1 MKYTLAMASARSTE
15 ETIQAILTLRHRA
28 PQVTEEVL
36 SKLRAIEHL
45 LHENEAAVPNWRRGI
60 SGKTANQ
67 SRARQQG
74 HTQHPVQLPPN
85 NRWKNTPTTEH
96 QGAQGG
102 QAAHGAQGPIVQNQ
116 KYQSRFKN
124 TDAGI
129 DDTILNTIILNKLNK
144 FSASTYTDVRDFL
157 YQILDSGQTDF
168 TKEFMRLVFK
178 KAAAEDMYCPLYA
191 RLLSELRTTYPV
203 IQTEMSE
210 LFHAYLTIFHDVDE
224 SDSANYKEFIER
236 NLEKKYRLG
245 YSQFLAEL
253 VIMETVDLAALEKTF
268 EILICNISRLGWV
281 EGKVHEVQEYADCL
295 LRMSKVVHK
304 KNTGF
309 FINLRKQLYEVLR
322 VRLEEILNS
331 PKEDFPSLV
340 PKSRFAL
347 MDIRDNLQ
355 K

>member
-45 LHENEAAVPNWRRGI
+45 LHENETAVPNWRRGI
-60 SGKTANQ
+60 SGNTTNP
-67 SRARQQG
+67 SRVRQQG
-74 HTQHPVQLPPN
+74 HTQHPVQVPQN
-85 NRWKNTPTTEH
+85 NRWKNTPPAEQ
-96 QGAQGG
+96 QGAQGP
-102 QAAHGAQGPIVQNQ
+102 QVQNQ

-224 SDSANYKEFIER
+224 TDSANYKEFIER

-253 VIMETVDLAALEKTF
+253 VILETIDLASLEKTF
-268 EILICNISRLGWV
+268 DILICNISRLGWV
-281 EGKVHEVQEYADCL
+281 EGKMNEVQEYADCL

>member
-1 MKYTLAMASARSTE
+1 MASARSTE

-28 PQVTEEVL
+28 PQVSEEIL
-36 SKLRAIEHL
+36 LRIRAIDSL
-45 LHENEAAVPNWRRGI
+45 LHDNDTVVPNWRRGI
-60 SGKTANQ
+60 SGNASQ
-67 SRARQQG
+67 SRGRQQG
-74 HTQHPVQLPPN
+74 HTPHPQPQPPPN
-85 NRWKNTPTTEH
+85 NRWKNTPPSEH
-96 QGAQGG
+96 HVGQGG
-102 QAAHGAQGPIVQNQ
+102 GGQVVQNQ

-144 FSASTYTDVRDFL
+144 FSASTYIDVRDFL

-210 LFHAYLTIFHDVDE
+210 LFHTYLTIFQDVDE
-224 SDSANYKEFIER
+224 SDSVNYKAFIER

-253 VIMETVDLAALEKTF
+253 VIMETVDLASLEKTF

-281 EGKVHEVQEYADCL
+281 EGKVNEVQEYADCL

-340 PKSRFAL
+340 SKSRFAL

>member
-28 PQVTEEVL
+28 PQVSEEVL
-36 SKLRAIEHL
+36 SKLRAIDHL
-45 LHENEAAVPNWRRGI
+45 LHENETAVPNWRRGI
-60 SGKTANQ
+60 SGNTTNP
-67 SRARQQG
+67 SRVRQQG
-74 HTQHPVQLPPN
+74 HTQHPAQVPPN
-85 NRWKNTPTTEH
+85 NRWKNTPPAES
-96 QGAQGG
+96 
-102 QAAHGAQGPIVQNQ
+102 HGAQGQGQGQPVQNQ

-224 SDSANYKEFIER
+224 TDSANYKEFIER

-253 VIMETVDLAALEKTF
+253 VILETVDLASLEKTF
-268 EILICNISRLGWV
+268 DILICNISRLGWV

-309 FINLRKQLYEVLR
+309 FVNLRKQLYEVLR

>member
-1 MKYTLAMASARSTE
+1 MASARSTE

-28 PQVTEEVL
+28 PQVPEEIL
-36 SKLRAIEHL
+36 YRIRAIESL
-45 LHENEAAVPNWRRGI
+45 LHDNEAVVPNWRRGI
-60 SGKTANQ
+60 SGNNSQ
-67 SRARQQG
+67 VRGRQQG
-74 HTQHPVQLPPN
+74 HAPQPPPN
-85 NRWKNTPTTEH
+85 ARWKNTPLPEN
-96 QGAQGG
+96 QVANGG
-102 QAAHGAQGPIVQNQ
+102 QGQVIQNQ

-224 SDSANYKEFIER
+224 SDSVNYKAFVER

-253 VIMETVDLAALEKTF
+253 VILETVDLASLEKTF

-309 FINLRKQLYEVLR
+309 FVNLRKQLYEVLR

>member
-1 MKYTLAMASARSTE
+1 
-15 ETIQAILTLRHRA
+15 
-28 PQVTEEVL
+28 
-36 SKLRAIEHL
+36 
-45 LHENEAAVPNWRRGI
+45 
-60 SGKTANQ
+60 
-67 SRARQQG
+67 
-74 HTQHPVQLPPN
+74 
-85 NRWKNTPTTEH
+85 
-96 QGAQGG
+96 
-102 QAAHGAQGPIVQNQ
+102 
-116 KYQSRFKN
+116 
-124 TDAGI
+124 
-129 DDTILNTIILNKLNK
+129 
-144 FSASTYTDVRDFL
+144 
-157 YQILDSGQTDF
+157 
-168 TKEFMRLVFK
+168 MRLVFK

-253 VIMETVDLAALEKTF
+253 VILETVDLAALEKTF

-295 LRMSKVVHK
+295 LKMSKVVHK

>member
-28 PQVTEEVL
+28 PQVSEEVL
-36 SKLRAIEHL
+36 SKLRAIDHL
-45 LHENEAAVPNWRRGI
+45 LHENETAVPNWRRGI
-60 SGKTANQ
+60 SGNTTNP
-67 SRARQQG
+67 SRVRQQG
-74 HTQHPVQLPPN
+74 HTQHPVQVPQN
-85 NRWKNTPTTEH
+85 NRWKNTPPAEQ
-96 QGAQGG
+96 QGAQGP
-102 QAAHGAQGPIVQNQ
+102 QVQNQ

-224 SDSANYKEFIER
+224 TDSANYKEFIER

-253 VIMETVDLAALEKTF
+253 VILETIDLASLEKTF
-268 EILICNISRLGWV
+268 DILICNISRLGWV
-281 EGKVHEVQEYADCL
+281 EGKMNEVQEYADCL

>member
-28 PQVTEEVL
+28 PQVSEEIL
-36 SKLRAIEHL
+36 YRIRAIDSL
-45 LHENEAAVPNWRRGI
+45 LHDNEAVVPNWRRGI
-60 SGKTANQ
+60 SGNNSQ
-67 SRARQQG
+67 VRGRQQG
-74 HTQHPVQLPPN
+74 HTPQAPPTA
-85 NRWKNTPTTEH
+85 RWKNTPPVEG
-96 QGAQGG
+96 QGQV
-102 QAAHGAQGPIVQNQ
+102 VQNQ

-168 TKEFMRLVFK
+168 TKEFMSLVFK
-178 KAAAEDMYCPLYA
+178 KAAAEDIYCPLYA

-224 SDSANYKEFIER
+224 SDSVNYKAFVER

-253 VIMETVDLAALEKTF
+253 VILETVDLASLEKTF

-309 FINLRKQLYEVLR
+309 FVNLRKQLYEVLR

>member
-1 MKYTLAMASARSTE
+1 MASARSTE

-28 PQVTEEVL
+28 PQVSEEIL
-36 SKLRAIEHL
+36 YRIRAIESL
-45 LHENEAAVPNWRRGI
+45 LHDNEAVVPNWRRGI
-60 SGKTANQ
+60 SGNNSQ
-67 SRARQQG
+67 VRGRQQG
-74 HTQHPVQLPPN
+74 HAPQPPPN
-85 NRWKNTPTTEH
+85 ARWKNTPPAEGQN
-96 QGAQGG
+96 QGQG
-102 QAAHGAQGPIVQNQ
+102 QVVQNQ

-168 TKEFMRLVFK
+168 TKEFMSLVFK

-224 SDSANYKEFIER
+224 SDSVNYKAFIER

-253 VIMETVDLAALEKTF
+253 VIMETVDLASLEKTF

-281 EGKVHEVQEYADCL
+281 EGKVNEVQEYADCL

>member
-1 MKYTLAMASARSTE
+1 MASARSTE

-28 PQVTEEVL
+28 PQVTQEVL
-36 SKLRAIEHL
+36 AKLRAIDNL
-45 LHENEAAVPNWRRGI
+45 LHENEPAVPNWRRGI
-60 SGKTANQ
+60 SGNTANQ

-74 HTQHPVQLPPN
+74 HTQHSVQGPPN
-85 NRWKNTPTTEH
+85 NRWKNTTPTEQ
-96 QGAQGG
+96 QGAHGVQGV
-102 QAAHGAQGPIVQNQ
+102 HVPSVQNQ

-224 SDSANYKEFIER
+224 TDSANYKEFIER

-331 PKEDFPSLV
+331 PKEDFPSLIS
-340 PKSRFAL
+340 KSRFAL

>member
-28 PQVTEEVL
+28 PQVSEDIMQRI
-36 SKLRAIEHL
+36 RAIDSQ
-45 LHENEAAVPNWRRGI
+45 LHDNDTIVPNWRRGI
-60 SGKTANQ
+60 AGNAPQ
-67 SRARQQG
+67 ARGRQQAA
-74 HTQHPVQLPPN
+74 QPPAN
-85 NRWKNTPTTEH
+85 NRWKNTPPGEN
-96 QGAQGG
+96 
-102 QAAHGAQGPIVQNQ
+102 HGAQNQGIQNQ

-144 FSASTYTDVRDFL
+144 FSASTFTDVRDFL

-178 KAAAEDMYCPLYA
+178 KAAAEDMFCPLYA

-203 IQTEMSE
+203 IQTEMNE
-210 LFHAYLTIFHDVDE
+210 LFHTYLTIFHDVDE
-224 SDSANYKEFIER
+224 SDSVNYKAFIER

-253 VIMETVDLAALEKTF
+253 VILETVDLASLEKTF

-281 EGKVHEVQEYADCL
+281 EGKVNEVQEYADCL
-295 LRMSKVVHK
+295 LKMSKVVHK

-309 FINLRKQLYEVLR
+309 FVNLRKQLYEVLR

-340 PKSRFAL
+340 SKSRFAL

>member
-28 PQVTEEVL
+28 PQVPEEIL
-36 SKLRAIEHL
+36 YRIRAIESL
-45 LHENEAAVPNWRRGI
+45 LHDNEAVVPNWRRGI
-60 SGKTANQ
+60 SGNNSQ
-67 SRARQQG
+67 VRGRQQG
-74 HTQHPVQLPPN
+74 HAPQPPPN
-85 NRWKNTPTTEH
+85 ARWKNTPPVEGQN
-96 QGAQGG
+96 QGQG
-102 QAAHGAQGPIVQNQ
+102 QVVQNQ

-224 SDSANYKEFIER
+224 SDSVNYKAFVER

-253 VIMETVDLAALEKTF
+253 VILETVDLASLEKTF

-309 FINLRKQLYEVLR
+309 FVNLRKQLYEVLR

>member
-1 MKYTLAMASARSTE
+1 MASARSTE

-45 LHENEAAVPNWRRGI
+45 LHENETAVPNWRRGI
-60 SGKTANQ
+60 SGNTTNP
-67 SRARQQG
+67 SRVRQQG
-74 HTQHPVQLPPN
+74 HTQHPVQVPQN
-85 NRWKNTPTTEH
+85 NRWKNTPPAEQ
-96 QGAQGG
+96 QGAQGP
-102 QAAHGAQGPIVQNQ
+102 QVQNQ

-224 SDSANYKEFIER
+224 TDSANYKEFIER

-253 VIMETVDLAALEKTF
+253 VILETIDLASLEKTF
-268 EILICNISRLGWV
+268 DILICNISRLGWV
-281 EGKVHEVQEYADCL
+281 EGKMNEVQEYADCL

>member
-1 MKYTLAMASARSTE
+1 MASARSTE

-28 PQVTEEVL
+28 PQVTQEVL
-36 SKLRAIEHL
+36 AKLRAIDNL
-45 LHENEAAVPNWRRGI
+45 LHENEPAVPNWRRGI
-60 SGKTANQ
+60 SGNTANH

-74 HTQHPVQLPPN
+74 HTQHPVQGPPN
-85 NRWKNTPTTEH
+85 NRWKNTPPTE
-96 QGAQGG
+96 QQVV
-102 QAAHGAQGPIVQNQ
+102 HGPSVQNQ

-253 VIMETVDLAALEKTF
+253 VIMETIDLAALEKTF

-281 EGKVHEVQEYADCL
+281 EGKVNEVQEYADCL

-331 PKEDFPSLV
+331 PKEDFPSLIS
-340 PKSRFAL
+340 KSRFAL

>member
-1 MKYTLAMASARSTE
+1 MKYTLAMASSRSTE

-28 PQVTEEVL
+28 PQVTQEVL
-36 SKLRAIEHL
+36 LKLRAIDHL
-45 LHENEAAVPNWRRGI
+45 LHENEPAVPNWRRGI
-60 SGKTANQ
+60 SGNTANQ
-67 SRARQQG
+67 SRGRQQA
-74 HTQHPVQLPPN
+74 HTQHPVQPPPN
-85 NRWKNTPTTEH
+85 NRWKNTPPTD
-96 QGAQGG
+96 QQGG
-102 QAAHGAQGPIVQNQ
+102 QVTHGAHGAHGPSVQNQ

-144 FSASTYTDVRDFL
+144 FSASTYIDVRDFL

-203 IQTEMSE
+203 IQTEMNE

-253 VIMETVDLAALEKTF
+253 VILETIDLASLEKTF

-281 EGKVHEVQEYADCL
+281 EGKVNEVQEYADCL

-309 FINLRKQLYEVLR
+309 FVNLRKQLYEVLR

-331 PKEDFPSLV
+331 PKEDFPSLIS
-340 PKSRFAL
+340 KSRFAL

>member
-28 PQVTEEVL
+28 PQVPEEIL
-36 SKLRAIEHL
+36 YRIRAIDSL
-45 LHENEAAVPNWRRGI
+45 LHDNEAVVPNWRRGI
-60 SGKTANQ
+60 SGNNSQ
-67 SRARQQG
+67 VRGRQQG
-74 HTQHPVQLPPN
+74 HAPQPPPN
-85 NRWKNTPTTEH
+85 ARWKNTPPVEGQN
-96 QGAQGG
+96 QGQG
-102 QAAHGAQGPIVQNQ
+102 QVVQNQ

-224 SDSANYKEFIER
+224 SDSVNYKAFVER

-253 VIMETVDLAALEKTF
+253 VILETVDLASLEKTF

-295 LRMSKVVHK
+295 LRMSNVVHK

-309 FINLRKQLYEVLR
+309 FVNLRKQLYEVLR

>member
-1 MKYTLAMASARSTE
+1 MASARSTE

-28 PQVTEEVL
+28 PQVPEEIL
-36 SKLRAIEHL
+36 QRIRAIDSL
-45 LHENEAAVPNWRRGI
+45 LHDNDTVVPNWRRGI
-60 SGKTANQ
+60 SGNASQ
-67 SRARQQG
+67 SRGRQQA
-74 HTQHPVQLPPN
+74 HAPHPHPHPQPQPQPPPN
-85 NRWKNTPTTEH
+85 NRWKHTPPSEQH
-96 QGAQGG
+96 GG
-102 QAAHGAQGPIVQNQ
+102 QGQVVLNQ

-144 FSASTYTDVRDFL
+144 FSASTYIDVRDFL

-210 LFHAYLTIFHDVDE
+210 LFHAYLTIFQDVDE
-224 SDSANYKEFIER
+224 SDSVNYKAFIER

-253 VIMETVDLAALEKTF
+253 VIMETVDLGSLEKTF

-281 EGKVHEVQEYADCL
+281 EGKVNEVQEYADCL

>member
-1 MKYTLAMASARSTE
+1 
-15 ETIQAILTLRHRA
+15 
-28 PQVTEEVL
+28 
-36 SKLRAIEHL
+36 
-45 LHENEAAVPNWRRGI
+45 
-60 SGKTANQ
+60 
-67 SRARQQG
+67 
-74 HTQHPVQLPPN
+74 
-85 NRWKNTPTTEH
+85 
-96 QGAQGG
+96 
-102 QAAHGAQGPIVQNQ
+102 
-116 KYQSRFKN
+116 
-124 TDAGI
+124 
-129 DDTILNTIILNKLNK
+129 
-144 FSASTYTDVRDFL
+144 VRDFL

>member
-1 MKYTLAMASARSTE
+1 MASARSTE

-28 PQVTEEVL
+28 PQVSEEIL
-36 SKLRAIEHL
+36 YRIRAIESL
-45 LHENEAAVPNWRRGI
+45 LHDNEAVVPNWRRGI
-60 SGKTANQ
+60 SGNNSQ
-67 SRARQQG
+67 VRGRQQG
-74 HTQHPVQLPPN
+74 HVPQAPPN
-85 NRWKNTPTTEH
+85 TRWKNTPLPEN
-96 QGAQGG
+96 QVANGG
-102 QAAHGAQGPIVQNQ
+102 QGQVIQNQ

-203 IQTEMSE
+203 IQTEMNE

-224 SDSANYKEFIER
+224 SDSVNYKAFIER

-253 VIMETVDLAALEKTF
+253 VIMETVDLASLEKTF

-309 FINLRKQLYEVLR
+309 FVNLRKQLYEVLR

>member
-1 MKYTLAMASARSTE
+1 MASARSTE

-36 SKLRAIEHL
+36 SKLRAIDHL
-45 LHENEAAVPNWRRGI
+45 LHENETAVPNWRRGI
-60 SGKTANQ
+60 SGNTTNP
-67 SRARQQG
+67 SRVRQQG
-74 HTQHPVQLPPN
+74 HMQHPVQLPQN
-85 NRWKNTPTTEH
+85 SRWKNTPSGENH
-96 QGAQGG
+96 GSQGQSQGT
-102 QAAHGAQGPIVQNQ
+102 PVQNQ

-224 SDSANYKEFIER
+224 TDSVNYKEFIER

-253 VIMETVDLAALEKTF
+253 VILETVDLASLEKTF
-268 EILICNISRLGWV
+268 DILICNISRLGWV

-309 FINLRKQLYEVLR
+309 FVNLRKQLYEVLR

>member
-1 MKYTLAMASARSTE
+1 MASARSTE

-45 LHENEAAVPNWRRGI
+45 LHENETAVPNWRRGI
-60 SGKTANQ
+60 SGNTTNP
-67 SRARQQG
+67 SRVRQQG
-74 HTQHPVQLPPN
+74 HTQHPVQVPQN
-85 NRWKNTPTTEH
+85 NRWKNTPPAE
-96 QGAQGG
+96 QQGG
-102 QAAHGAQGPIVQNQ
+102 QSQGPPVQNQ

-224 SDSANYKEFIER
+224 TDSANYKEFIER

-253 VIMETVDLAALEKTF
+253 VILETIDLASLEKTF
-268 EILICNISRLGWV
+268 DILICNISRLGWV
-281 EGKVHEVQEYADCL
+281 EGKMNEVQEYADCL

>member
-28 PQVTEEVL
+28 PQVSEEIL
-36 SKLRAIEHL
+36 YRIRAIESL
-45 LHENEAAVPNWRRGI
+45 LHDNEAVVPNWRRGI
-60 SGKTANQ
+60 SGNNSQ
-67 SRARQQG
+67 VRGRQQG
-74 HTQHPVQLPPN
+74 HAPQPPPN
-85 NRWKNTPTTEH
+85 ARWKNTPPVEGQN
-96 QGAQGG
+96 QGQG
-102 QAAHGAQGPIVQNQ
+102 QVVQNQ

-224 SDSANYKEFIER
+224 SDSVNYKAFVER

-253 VIMETVDLAALEKTF
+253 VILETVDLASLEKTF

-309 FINLRKQLYEVLR
+309 FVNLRKQLYEVLR